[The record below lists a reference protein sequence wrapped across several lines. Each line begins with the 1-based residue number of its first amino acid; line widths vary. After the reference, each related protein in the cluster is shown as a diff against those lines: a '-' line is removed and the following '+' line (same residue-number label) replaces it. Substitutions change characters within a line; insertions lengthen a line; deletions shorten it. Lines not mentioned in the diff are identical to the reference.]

1 MYKAYIEI
9 PKGDG
14 RRRHMKYD
22 KSGLIDLG
30 PIKDVIPVNEGIMP
44 VHYGF
49 IKDTVN
55 KEEDSEHEE
64 ELDVLVF
71 SSRDLKP
78 ADEVLIKPIGLIKR
92 EDKDEKILAVEID
105 FCDHNSW
112 SDIPLTEQK
121 IIKDYFGYKSP
132 IVEIVDEAE
141 ALTLIK
147 KSQI

>member
-1 MYKAYIEI
+1 MIKAFIEI
-9 PKGDG
+9 PKGDD
-14 RRRHMKYD
+14 RRRHIKYD

-44 VHYGF
+44 AHYGF

-78 ADEVLIKPIGLIKR
+78 ADEVFIKPIGLIKR

-105 FCDHNSW
+105 FCDYNSW
-112 SDIPLTEQK
+112 ADIPLTEQE

-132 IVEIVDEAE
+132 IIEIVDEAE
-141 ALTLIK
+141 ALILIK